1 MTKIKDRFNLSFYV
15 ILFKKKGEITMRYNT
30 VKNAN
35 QILEKSSYL
44 IKKPENYKNK
54 WKD

>member
-1 MTKIKDRFNLSFYV
+1 
-15 ILFKKKGEITMRYNT
+15 MRYNT

-54 WKD
+54 WKDVFGNNNPICLELGMGRGSFF